1 MEGLG
6 VALVVL
12 LIAALAK
19 GSKARIKCNFP
30 QVTIRILEVSSVATV
45 ERCVRGLDDL
55 GTSPLGL
62 LHDSVDFLLGGDVV
76 CKGKLRT
83 TGRLQR
89 QATVAGQT
97 HARPQGQL
105 QAGFQVEECDGSVL
119 DLRSDDSL
127 RYEAETVSVESYC
140 AFEVVD
146 PKGNERDVWLHDVS
160 AMFLRRLTFDM
171 RGPQKAQ
178 PFVGPLDGRVR
189 ALVAEAHEIGGQKH

>member
-19 GSKARIKCNFP
+19 GSKARIECNLP

-45 ERCVRGLDDL
+45 ERCVCGLDDL
-55 GTSPLGL
+55 GPSPLGL
-62 LHDSVDFLLGGDVV
+62 VHNSVDFLLRGDVMRE
-76 CKGKLRT
+76 GKLRT
-83 TGRLQR
+83 TGRLQW
-89 QATVAGQT
+89 QAAVAGQT
-97 HARPQGQL
+97 HTWPQSQL
-105 QAGFQVEECDGSVL
+105 QARLQIEECDGSVL
-119 DLRSDDSL
+119 NLCSNDSL

-146 PKGNERDVWLHDVS
+146 PEGNERNVRLHDVS

-171 RGPQKAQ
+171 RG
-178 PFVGPLDGRVR
+178 D
-189 ALVAEAHEIGGQKH
+189 